1 MTAEDVKKEIKKRG
15 YWEVTF
21 APRVFND
28 ALIPDRATCKQLL
41 QKNSVQLRGWDYPHI
56 PQGNMDHQKIYF
68 GADHCEAFIDWGNHK
83 EVLRYY
89 QSGLF
94 VHYVAVHEDWLKE
107 DKLSEIVGGKDPY
120 TNTQPGTVLSFVN
133 TTYLLTEVYEFLRRL
148 AAGSDVYESG
158 VKVEIKLVGT
168 QGRKLVSLA
177 PGRIDLFGSYIANVP
192 EIVVPSKEIMKEQL
206 LDSSREL
213 ALQTIKY
220 IFETFNWE
228 NIPISV
234 IEKDQQ
240 NLLERR
246 I

>member
-1 MTAEDVKKEIKKRG
+1 M
-15 YWEVTF
+15 TF

-168 QGRKLVSLA
+168 YQIDDELNTRYKSDNDEWIYDYPELNTAINSLKIKLA
-177 PGRIDLFGSYIANVP
+177 KYYETTTQPKLFEY
-192 EIVVPSKEIMKEQL
+192 EL
-206 LDSSREL
+206 L
-213 ALQTIKY
+213 K
-220 IFETFNWE
+220 
-228 NIPISV
+228 
-234 IEKDQQ
+234 
-240 NLLERR
+240 
-246 I
+246 